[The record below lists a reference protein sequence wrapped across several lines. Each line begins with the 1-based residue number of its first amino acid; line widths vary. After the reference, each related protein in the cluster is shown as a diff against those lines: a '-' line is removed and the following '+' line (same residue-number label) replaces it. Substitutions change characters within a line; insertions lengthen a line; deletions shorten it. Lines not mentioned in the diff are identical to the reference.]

1 VHSSVCHKRGSWLKE
16 TTWPPPIMALSK
28 GLDSK
33 DRAAVN
39 SFNLNGLALLVLVC
53 WLGIGAS
60 AGQAQQMANL
70 PADLD
75 TRPLPNLV
83 SGSSPITFFRQLL
96 VMDDN
101 ERTRV
106 LTGRSES
113 QRKLILAKVDEYE
126 ALTPE
131 ERELRLRVLEL
142 RYYLQPLM
150 QSARTNRTI
159 RLQSLPPDIRKLVD
173 ERLTQWDLLPPGLQ
187 QEVLEGETTRNYFIR
202 LEASSP
208 AQREIILRSLP
219 ASRRQELEEG
229 FARWQIL
236 TPDQKNQ
243 TYKRLNRF
251 FELTDEEQEK
261 TLRTLSEPERKQMQ
275 KVLIQ
280 FENLPVENRR
290 YCLQAF
296 YKFASLSPVEKE
308 LFLKSAERWQAM
320 SPSERQAWRDL
331 VTKLPPLPPGVQ
343 PFAAPP
349 LPPR

>member
-1 VHSSVCHKRGSWLKE
+1 MS
-16 TTWPPPIMALSK
+16 
-28 GLDSK
+28 
-33 DRAAVN
+33 
-39 SFNLNGLALLVLVC
+39 GLALFLLVC
-53 WLGIGAS
+53 WTGFGTLT
-60 AGQAQQMANL
+60 GQAQQMANL
-70 PADLD
+70 PPDLES
-75 TRPLPNLV
+75 RPIPGLV
-83 SGSSPITFFRQLL
+83 SGSSPINFFRQLL
-96 VMDDN
+96 AMDDN

-106 LTGRSES
+106 LAGKNES
-113 QRKLILAKVDEYE
+113 QRKIILAKVDEYE

-150 QSARTNRTI
+150 QTARTNRAT
-159 RLQSLPPDIRKLVD
+159 RVQTLPPDIRKLVD

-187 QEVLEGETTRNYFIR
+187 QEVLEGETTRNYFVR
-202 LEASSP
+202 LESSSP
-208 AQREIILRSLP
+208 AQREIIFRSLP

-236 TPDQKNQ
+236 TPEQKNQ

-251 FELTDEEQEK
+251 FELTDEEQE
-261 TLRTLSEPERKQMQ
+261 RTLQTFSEPERKQMQ
-275 KVLIQ
+275 KVLMQ
-280 FENLPVENRR
+280 FEKLPVENRR

-331 VTKLPPLPPGVQ
+331 VTKLPPLPPGVE
-343 PFAAPP
+343 PFVAPP
-349 LPPR
+349 MPPR